1 MDTTADFEKAVDAM
15 SGTDFGTS
23 ESDSIKVFETTVRYL
38 VTRWDLHKA
47 VRGGAQ
53 VADESLLVAEIG
65 SLTLEF
71 TRLFQLSGN
80 PKWYDTVDRITEIFD
95 KQQRMTRLSG
105 TWPIFVSVREADL
118 TQNGAFTLGAMEDSV
133 YKYLPKMHALLGRSA
148 IYEKLYQDSM
158 SAAIH
163 RTFFR
168 PMIPDDADILLAGNI
183 HVDNANQTTL
193 PLNSEDQHLVCFASG
208 MFATGSR
215 LPDHPDHLDI
225 ARKLTQRCIWTYRA
239 LPSGIMLEVFNLV
252 PGASS
257 DVMRAHL
264 PQDDCM
270 ESFWTVESLE
280 HFYLVSSQPDFIS
293 LDEYVFNTEAHPFRR
308 PKS

>member
-1 MDTTADFEKAVDAM
+1 MP
-15 SGTDFGTS
+15 
-23 ESDSIKVFETTVRYL
+23 

-47 VRGGAQ
+47 VRSGAQ

-71 TRLFQLSGN
+71 TRLFQLTDN
-80 PKWYDTVDRITEIFD
+80 PKWYDAVDRITEIFD

-118 TQNGAFTLGAMEDSV
+118 TQNGAFTLGATDDSV
-133 YKYLPKMHALLGRSA
+133 YKYLLKMHALPGRSA
-148 IYEKLYQDSM
+148 IYEKLYRDSM
-158 SAAIH
+158 SAPIH

-168 PMIPDDADILLAGNI
+168 PMTPDDADIFLAGNI

-193 PLNSEDQHLVCFASG
+193 PLNSEDQHLVCFAGG
-208 MFATGSR
+208 MFAIGSR

-252 PGASS
+252 PCVPGSPYLWNEAQWHAEIVKHAGVDISE
-257 DVMRAHL
+257 VENAIGEQMFQKGVAAIRERRCILRAEAI
-264 PQDDCM
+264 
-270 ESFWTVESLE
+270 ESV
-280 HFYLVSSQPDFIS
+280 FILYRITGERAF
-293 LDEYVFNTEAHPFRR
+293 LDHA
-308 PKS
+308 